1 MLSFSLQRLLPG
13 VLLAAAFLPALLF
26 AQQPAAP
33 PVERADSLAQAGHFQ
48 EARALYEHALE
59 ARQEPVEASVGLA
72 RLALREEE
80 WSEAKDLLD
89 RALDR
94 APGHLEAH
102 YLRGIA
108 FREQAKF
115 TTLRTRL
122 FRFWKRGAE
131 DFEFVLERDSSYRDV
146 LYQYALLKSYQQ
158 DHDKAIELGRRQVH
172 LTPRSVQALGRLP
185 LSDSTG
191 VASAASQAG
200 LFSIYR
206 RFTRHADAEDA
217 MTWLENHPSDR
228 AAYFRGELLRQR
240 GDLDEA
246 DAAFRQL
253 LSDLEGRENGMPVH
267 PVLLSRARIYYAQG
281 QPERAQSFVH
291 QALNAVDSKAGALLV
306 FEDFKY
312 VVSPEELE
320 HFRSL
325 KDPAAYRRFLS
336 TLWTKRDPMPARAL
350 NVRLAEHYRRLL
362 KAERD
367 YPYFGFRAWYNN
379 PDQGG
384 ELDLP
389 ATYALSRTFD
399 DRGII
404 YIRHGEPDDRVRTIG
419 GLGGNPAYSNRLFS
433 AQSSSLSLSRV
444 DPTDVRRSSSVV
456 GSPASISWRY
466 YGEPELDFHFLAEGV
481 GDWRL
486 SPMPPLSALPQ
497 LEQWGGQYAL
507 LQKEYDQHTRDQLV
521 EEIRHAAEKG
531 LTTDA
536 HSWDGDVTPLPLPHM
551 LSAFRGKEGQTRLY
565 IHYALPLGQIASAA
579 GAEAQESLAVELG
592 YALHDTTWRAVQK
605 RAMTRKLPSIQDRT
619 AAGVG
624 VFQMTV
630 PPDSYHVALH
640 GQATGTQQMGGYKFD
655 YRVPDFSGTDL
666 AMSDLLLAYDIEP
679 SSSPD
684 RLLNISPNPFQR
696 FSVSQG
702 VHLYFEIYNLT
713 YGSNDRTRYTL
724 EYTLIQEKEDRSWLR
739 RLLGADERVMLS
751 LEATQEG
758 NEAAPTEQAELDVS
772 QVEPGRYTLQVQV
785 TDEQS
790 GRTVERTRRILLT
803 E

>member
-1 MLSFSLQRLLPG
+1 MLQRLLPG
-13 VLLAAAFLPALLF
+13 LLLAAAFLPALLL
-26 AQQPAAP
+26 AQEPAAP
-33 PVERADSLAQAGHFQ
+33 SVERADSLAEAGHFQ
-48 EARALYEHALE
+48 EAKALYERALE
-59 ARQEPVEASVGLA
+59 ADESPADAYVGQA

-89 RALDR
+89 HALNQ
-94 APGHLEAH
+94 APSHLEAH

-158 DHDKAIELGRRQVH
+158 EHGEAIELGRRQVQ
-172 LTPRSVQALGRLP
+172 LTPRSVQALGRSP
-185 LSDSTG
+185 FGGEAHGDSAG
-191 VASAASQAG
+191 VASAASRAG

-206 RFTRHADAEDA
+206 RFTRHADVEDA
-217 MTWLENHPSDR
+217 MAWLENNPSDR

-240 GDLDEA
+240 GELDEA
-246 DAAFRQL
+246 DAALRQL
-253 LSDLEGRENGMPVH
+253 LTDLEGRKASMPVH
-267 PVLLSRARIYYAQG
+267 PVLLSRARIYYAKD
-281 QPERAQSFVH
+281 QPERAQSFVR
-291 QALNAVDSKAGALLV
+291 QAIAAVDRKTGALLV

-320 HFRSL
+320 RFRSL
-325 KDPAAYRRFLS
+325 DDPAAYRQFLS
-336 TLWTKRDPMPARAL
+336 TLWTKRDPMPARSL

-419 GLGGNPAYSNRLFS
+419 GLGGNPAYSNQLFS
-433 AQSSSLSLSRV
+433 AESNSLSLNRL
-444 DPTDVRRSSSVV
+444 DPTDVRRSFSVV

-466 YGEPELDFHFLAEGV
+466 YGDPELDFHFLAEGV

-507 LQKEYDQHTRDQLV
+507 LQKGYDQHTRDQLV
-521 EEIRHAAEKG
+521 EKIRRAAEDG

-565 IHYALPLGQIASAA
+565 IHYALPLGRIAN
-579 GAEAQESLAVELG
+579 AEAQGLTVELG
-592 YALHDTTWRAVQK
+592 YALHDTTWRAVRE
-605 RAMTRKLPSIQDRT
+605 RAVTRELPATQDQA
-619 AAGVG
+619 AAGIG
-624 VFQMTV
+624 AFQMTV

-640 GQATGTQQMGGYKFD
+640 GQAAETQQMGGYKFD

-666 AMSDLLLAYDIEP
+666 AMSDLLMAYGIEV

-696 FSVSQG
+696 FSISQA

-713 YGSNDRTRYTL
+713 YGSSDQTRYTL
-724 EYTLIQEKEDRSWLR
+724 KYTLIQEKEDRSWLR
-739 RLLGADERVMLS
+739 RLFGADERVMLS
-751 LEATQEG
+751 LEVTQDG
-758 NEAAPTEQAELDVS
+758 NQAAPMEQAELDVS
-772 QVEPGRYTLQVQV
+772 QVEPGRYTLRVQV

-790 GRTVERTRRILLT
+790 GRTVERARRILLT